1 MSVWERLAAELLPLT
16 GINAPEGV
24 LLAYEYAVKMTK
36 I

>member
-24 LLAYEYAVKMTK
+24 LLAYEYAVKMSK